1 LFYIRWEQLI
11 LGSTLVGQLEVRK
24 DEQGGYHIEASA
36 VRLEMTLVG
45 LRSLNRLQDSVAW
58 SLPSSVG
65 LHTQLMHVQKH
76 LAACYDSKPAL
87 DQQGPLLLCLN
98 KMEQLV
104 RYSAMPLQE
113 QLVLVG
119 QLAIVHYGLKW
130 CSLCFSHHVP
140 ECEEKDSD

>member
-11 LGSTLVGQLEVRK
+11 LGSTLVDQLEVRK
-24 DEQGGYHIEASA
+24 EDEQGGYHIEASA

-45 LRSLNRLQDSVAW
+45 LRSLNRFQDSVAW

-65 LHTQLMHVQKH
+65 LHTQLMQVQKH
-76 LAACYDSKPAL
+76 LAACYDSKSAL
-87 DQQGPLLLCLN
+87 VQQGPLLLCLN

-104 RYSAMPLQE
+104 QYSAMPLQE

-119 QLAIVHYGLKW
+119 QLAIVH
-130 CSLCFSHHVP
+130 
-140 ECEEKDSD
+140 